1 MGTGDEAAKRAWS
14 GVVRFVLGP
23 WPFFPWVMFTIG
35 FIFWFL
41 QNMQVSLLGQ
51 YDSCRFVCIEI
62 PTQFAPAISGQYGDE
77 GLRPFDPIL
86 VFGNALITSLAIALI
101 LWGFSRILPKD
112 AEGCPSRGL
121 YVLAILVAAI
131 VGGLLR
137 IFVLSPVLDSSP
149 EILAEGIVPNT
160 ARMLLSITVVQ
171 SISGMLTLRYAR
183 QTAVAT
189 AALATVVQQQ
199 RLVVE
204 SDERARRHVAE
215 FLHDRVQADL
225 LVVAME
231 LRAIAADADPAVAE
245 RLRRTIPELERIR
258 SSEVRSASRR
268 LSPALDSVG
277 LDTALEELADSWDPA
292 MHVRVTFGSGA
303 RERTLHGQAPRELLV
318 AIYRVTEQ
326 AVLNSAAHG
335 RASRVDV
342 VLNVPEPGSLQLTV
356 TDDGRGLPSGPLSQG
371 AGSAIMNAW
380 CAVARGSWRWVPTSR
395 GTRLEAVFP
404 VQAQTQPTRADARGS
419 TGTPKT
425 HVSTPMTDVRPVT
438 TAVGED

>member
-1 MGTGDEAAKRAWS
+1 MGAGEEGARRAIR

-51 YDSCRFVCIEI
+51 YDSCRFVCLEL

-101 LWGFSRILPKD
+101 LWGFGRVLPKD
-112 AEGCPSRGL
+112 AEGCPSRGPYL
-121 YVLAILVAAI
+121 LALLVASI

-137 IFVLSPVLDSSP
+137 IFVLSPVLDSTP
-149 EILAEGIVPNT
+149 DILVEGIVPNT
-160 ARMLLSITVVQ
+160 ARMFLSITLVQ

-183 QTAVAT
+183 QAAVAT
-189 AALATVVQQQ
+189 AALDTVVTQQ

-204 SDERARRHVAE
+204 ADERARRNVAE

-231 LRAIAADADPAVAE
+231 LRAVAADADPAVSE
-245 RLRRTIPELERIR
+245 RLARAMSEIERIR
-258 SSEVRSASRR
+258 STEVRSASRR
-268 LSPALDSVG
+268 LSPALGSVG
-277 LDTALEELADSWDPA
+277 LDTALQELADSWDPA
-292 MHVRVTFGSGA
+292 LRVRVSLDSGA
-303 RERTLHGQAPRELLV
+303 RALLVQGNAPRDLLV
-318 AIYRVTEQ
+318 AVYRVTEQ
-326 AVLNSAAHG
+326 AILNAAAHG

-342 VLNVPEPGSLQLTV
+342 ALTTPARNELLLTV
-356 TDDGRGLPSGPLSQG
+356 SDDGRGLPDRPIVRG
-371 AGSAIMNAW
+371 AGSAIMDAW
-380 CAVARGSWRWVPTSR
+380 CAVAKGAWRWAPTAR
-395 GTRLEAVFP
+395 GVRLEATF
-404 VQAQTQPTRADARGS
+404 
-419 TGTPKT
+419 
-425 HVSTPMTDVRPVT
+425 
-438 TAVGED
+438 AV